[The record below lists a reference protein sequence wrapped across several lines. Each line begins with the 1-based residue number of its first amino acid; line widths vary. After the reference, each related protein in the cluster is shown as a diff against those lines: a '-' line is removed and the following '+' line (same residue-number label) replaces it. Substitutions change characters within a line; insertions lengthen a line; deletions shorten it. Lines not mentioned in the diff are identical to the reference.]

1 MPTLKNPSYIQLCT
15 FKTFIFTLLPAADSV
30 ITSSTTLLATV
41 LGETVLL
48 ILALITIIILAICLI
63 KWTRKRK
70 HSESAYDKLW
80 VHTRQGCNRFGN
92 NGVKRRDNEHN
103 AFTLSSQQMRTYE
116 TVQDRDNVVL
126 QTLTFRK
133 QGAESVREGA
143 MVSNQTSIEIETE
156 LIGNEEGLYDVM
168 GKCPT
173 KVNANSTIE
182 EESSC
187 SGVIQ
192 PTSHNCQTEKLD
204 VHSTEEMDFEVES
217 NNSEEIESV
226 AESADEETE
235 SVDEE
240 IESVDEGAVIQTH
253 QRDVAAQSGE
263 YSEITMSHGIKK
275 SMNIEEIYDAV
286 MVPPATSDGL
296 ISTEKENT
304 GNSSG
309 YEEGSNGSQ
318 SQSTTPQSQ
327 SLPMPEHDKVS
338 SCNQKKTIDSTEKQS
353 VDEKAT
359 TNTPQKGM
367 QVVPKGAEYAKP
379 RKVKVVAEIYDVVVN
394 QLATTKAS
402 SSTPPHVEPYAVCT
416 LPTLSKAPQNPC
428 AAGKDSP
435 AATDEDY
442 KHSHK

>member
-15 FKTFIFTLLPAADSV
+15 FKTFIFTLSPAADS
-30 ITSSTTLLATV
+30 IIKSSTTLLATV

-63 KWTRKRK
+63 KCTRKRK
-70 HSESAYDKLW
+70 RSESTYDKLW
-80 VHTRQGCNRFGN
+80 VHTRQGCNRFSN
-92 NGVKRRDNEHN
+92 NGAKRRDNEHN

-116 TVQDRDNVVL
+116 TVQDIDNVVL
-126 QTLTFRK
+126 QTLTFGK

-143 MVSNQTSIEIETE
+143 VVSNQTSIEIETE
-156 LIGNEEGLYDVM
+156 LTGNEEGLYDVT

-187 SGVIQ
+187 SGVTQ

-204 VHSTEEMDFEVES
+204 VHSTEKMDFEVES
-217 NNSEEIESV
+217 NNSEEVESV

-240 IESVDEGAVIQTH
+240 IESADEGAVIQTN

-263 YSEITMSHGIKK
+263 YSQITMSHGIKK
-275 SMNIEEIYDAV
+275 SMNINEINDAV
-286 MVPPATSDGL
+286 IVSPATSNSL
-296 ISTEKENT
+296 ISTEKDT
-304 GNSSG
+304 GSSSG
-309 YEEGSNGSQ
+309 YEEGSNGSL
-318 SQSTTPQSQ
+318 SQSIIPQSQ
-327 SLPMPEHDKVS
+327 SLPMPEDDKFS

-359 TNTPQKGM
+359 TNTRQKGM

-379 RKVKVVAEIYDVVVN
+379 RKVNVVEGIYDVVVN
-394 QLATTKAS
+394 QSATRKAS

-416 LPTLSKAPQNPC
+416 LPILSKVPQNPC
-428 AAGKDSP
+428 AVGKDSP
-435 AATDEDY
+435 AAIDEEY